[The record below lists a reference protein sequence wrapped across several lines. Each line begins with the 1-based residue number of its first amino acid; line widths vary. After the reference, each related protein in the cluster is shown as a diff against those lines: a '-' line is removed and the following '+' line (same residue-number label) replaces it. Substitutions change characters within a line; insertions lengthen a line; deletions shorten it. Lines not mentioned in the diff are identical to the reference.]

1 MNDRNSRAAGPHPK
15 AGPAPQNAG
24 EDRTPRLPEPEDFW
38 LELGPPSAYYGTDAY
53 DTARR
58 EGDASPDAK
67 RLGWTGAEPGRD
79 DREA

>member
-38 LELGPPSAYYGTDAY
+38 LELGPPSAHYGTDAY

-67 RLGWTGAEPGRD
+67 RLGWTGAEPGRG

>member
-24 EDRTPRLPEPEDFW
+24 EDRAPRLPEPEDFW

>member
-24 EDRTPRLPEPEDFW
+24 EDRVPRLPEPEDFW

>member
-24 EDRTPRLPEPEDFW
+24 EDRASRLPEPEDFW

>member
-1 MNDRNSRAAGPHPK
+1 MNDRNSRAAGPHHK

-24 EDRTPRLPEPEDFW
+24 EDRALRLPEPEDFW

-67 RLGWTGAEPGRD
+67 RLGWTGAEPGRG